1 MTTSSDLPP
10 AGQPTPPAPAPPTS
24 PSFSPPPP
32 AFTPPPQFVAPAM
45 PRRRSSFL
53 TSVLLAAAGAV
64 AVAGLA
70 FAAGRLTAPAAAST
84 TGTGRFGGFGG
95 GQGFAGRSFAPGA
108 GNGLRSAFGGL
119 GLRGT
124 VTAVDG
130 NTITVKLANGTQ
142 IKVQTDTSTTYHQQA
157 SGSASDVSSG
167 KSVIVELQP
176 GAGGFGG
183 GGNAGGETTPTV
195 KASDITVA
203 GS

>member
-1 MTTSSDLPP
+1 MTTSSDQPQ
-10 AGQPTPPAPAPPTS
+10 AGQPTPPASPAPPA
-24 PSFSPPPP
+24 FAPPP
-32 AFTPPPQFVAPAM
+32 AFTPPPEFVAPAI
-45 PRRRSSFL
+45 PRRRSSLL

-84 TGTGRFGGFGG
+84 TGTGRLGG

-142 IKVQTDTSTTYHQQA
+142 IKVQTDASTTYHQQA
-157 SGSASDVSSG
+157 SGSASDVTSG
-167 KSVIVELQP
+167 KSVIVEPQS

-183 GGNAGGETTPTV
+183 GANGGTGTTPTV

>member
-10 AGQPTPPAPAPPTS
+10 AGQPTPPAPAPATTPAFA
-24 PSFSPPPP
+24 PAP
-32 AFTPPPQFVAPAM
+32 AFTPPQFVAPAI
-45 PRRRSSFL
+45 PRRRSSLL
-53 TSVLLAAAGAV
+53 TSVLLATAGAV

-108 GNGLRSAFGGL
+108 GNGLRSAFGGI

-130 NTITVKLANGTQ
+130 NTVTVKLANGTQ

-157 SGSASDVSSG
+157 SGSVSDVTSG

-183 GGNAGGETTPTV
+183 GGNAGGGTTPTV

>member
-1 MTTSSDLPP
+1 MTTSSDQPQ
-10 AGQPTPPAPAPPTS
+10 AGQPTPPASPAPPA
-24 PSFSPPPP
+24 FAPPP
-32 AFTPPPQFVAPAM
+32 AFTPPPEFVAPAI
-45 PRRRSSFL
+45 PRRRSSLL

-84 TGTGRFGGFGG
+84 TGTGRFGG

-108 GNGLRSAFGGL
+108 GNGLRGAFGGL

-142 IKVQTDTSTTYHQQA
+142 IKVQTDASTTYHQQA
-157 SGSASDVSSG
+157 SGSASDVTSG
-167 KSVIVELQP
+167 KSVIVELQS

-183 GGNAGGETTPTV
+183 GANGGTRTTPTV

>member
-1 MTTSSDLPP
+1 MNTSSDLPP
-10 AGQPTPPAPAPPTS
+10 AGQPTPPAPAPSTTPA
-24 PSFSPPPP
+24 FAPPP
-32 AFTPPPQFVAPAM
+32 AFTPPPEFVAPAI
-45 PRRRSSFL
+45 PRRLSSLL

-95 GQGFAGRSFAPGA
+95 GQGLAGRSFAPGA

-142 IKVQTDTSTTYHQQA
+142 IKVQTDASTTYHQQA
-157 SGSASDVSSG
+157 SGSASDVTSG
-167 KSVIVELQP
+167 KSVIVEPQS

-183 GGNAGGETTPTV
+183 GGNGGTGTTPTV

>member
-1 MTTSSDLPP
+1 MTTSSDPSEAAQPAMPP
-10 AGQPTPPAPAPPTS
+10 STS
-24 PSFSPPPP
+24 PTTPAFAPPP
-32 AFTPPPQFVAPAM
+32 AFTPPPTFVAPAI
-45 PRRRSSFL
+45 PRRRSSLL
-53 TSVLLAAAGAV
+53 TTVLLAAAGAV

-84 TGTGRFGGFGG
+84 TTGRFGGVG

-124 VTAVDG
+124 VTSVDG
-130 NTITVKLANGTQ
+130 NTITLKLANGTQ

-157 SGSASDVSSG
+157 SGSASDVTGG

-183 GGNAGGETTPTV
+183 GNGGNGGSGTTPTV
-195 KASDITVA
+195 KASDITVT
-203 GS
+203 GH